1 MLSGKVSEIMT
12 TQVTS
17 APASATVRTVIDT
30 MVAEDVGRVIIHEN
44 NRPVGIFTERHVLK
58 QVANNKLDS
67 KTVAVAAVMTSPIRG
82 VVHGTDIVDAL
93 AEMLRGKIR
102 HLQVYGDGGDV
113 IGIVSMRRIL
123 AIGVELGQGLSE
135 HQTIGSILSHGALAI
150 DESAPVADAIEIMIQ
165 KDASAVVVTAASKP
179 IGIFTERD
187 VLTRVVDREIDCK
200 QVAIKNVMTSPLATM
215 PTTALVGEVLAE
227 MYRRDIRNMPVI
239 GERGELCGLVSM
251 ADVLQYA
258 RAFNIDESV
267 RKTWKEIQ
275 DYYDSQDQYTP
286 G

>member
-1 MLSGKVSEIMT
+1 VLSGKISEIMT

-17 APASATVRTVIDT
+17 APASATVRAVIDT

-44 NRPVGIFTERHVLK
+44 DRPVGIFTERHVLR
-58 QVANNKLDS
+58 QVANRNLDS
-67 KTVAVAAVMTSPIRG
+67 KTLAVASMMTSPIRG

-102 HLQVYGDGGDV
+102 HLQVYGDSGEV

-123 AIGVELGQGLSE
+123 AIAVELGQGLSE
-135 HQTIGSILSHGALAI
+135 HQTIGSILVHGALAI
-150 DESAPVADAIEIMIQ
+150 EESAPVADAIEIMIQ
-165 KDASAVVVTAASKP
+165 KDASAVVVTAESKP

-187 VLTRVVDREIDCK
+187 VLMRVVDREIDCK
-200 QVAIKNVMTSPLATM
+200 RVAIKNVMTSPLTAM

-251 ADVLQYA
+251 VDVLQYA

-275 DYYDSQDQYTP
+275 DFYDSQDQYTP

>member
-1 MLSGKVSEIMT
+1 MLSNRVSEIMT

-17 APASATVRTVIDT
+17 APSSATVRAVMET
-30 MVAEDVGRVIIHEN
+30 MVAQDVGRVIITEN
-44 NRPVGIFTERHVLK
+44 DRPVGIFTERHVLK
-58 QVANNKLDS
+58 QVANRKLDS
-67 KTVAVAAVMTSPIRG
+67 KTATVAGVMTSPIHG
-82 VVHGTDIVDAL
+82 VGHQTHIVDAL

-102 HLQVYGDGGDV
+102 HLQVYGESGNV

-123 AIGVELGQGLSE
+123 AIAVELGQGLSE
-135 HQTIGSILSHGALAI
+135 HQTVGSILLHGALSME
-150 DESAPVADAIEIMIQ
+150 ESAPVADAIEVMIQ
-165 KDASAVVVTAASKP
+165 QDASAVVVTAASKP

-187 VLTRVVDREIDCK
+187 VLTRVADREIDCK
-200 QVAIKNVMTSPLATM
+200 QVAIKDVMTSPLATM
-215 PTTALVGEVLAE
+215 AATALVGEVLAE

-258 RAFNIDESV
+258 RAFNIEESV

-275 DYYDSQDQYTP
+275 NFYDSEDQYTP

>member
-1 MLSGKVSEIMT
+1 MLSCKVNEIMT

-17 APASATVRTVIDT
+17 APAISTVRAVMET
-30 MVAEDVGRVIIHEN
+30 MVAEDVGRVIIHDN
-44 NRPVGIFTERHVLK
+44 DRPVGIFTERHVLR
-58 QVANNKLDS
+58 QVANRNLDS
-67 KTVAVAAVMTSPIRG
+67 KMVAVASVMTSPIRG
-82 VVHGTDIVDAL
+82 IDHGADIVDAL

-102 HLQVYGDGGDV
+102 HLQVYGESGEV

-123 AIGVELGQGLSE
+123 AIAVELGQGLSE
-135 HQTIGSILSHGALAI
+135 HQTIGSILLHGALSLE
-150 DESAPVADAIEIMIQ
+150 DSAPVADAIEIMVR
-165 KDASAVVVTAASKP
+165 KDATAVVVTAASKP

-200 QVAIKNVMTSPLATM
+200 RVTVKNVMTSPLATM
-215 PTTALVGEVLAE
+215 PITALVGEVLAE

-258 RAFNIDESV
+258 RAFNIEESV
-267 RKTWKEIQ
+267 RKTWREIQ
-275 DYYDSQDQYTP
+275 NFYDSEDQYTP

>member
-1 MLSGKVSEIMT
+1 MLTSKVSEIMT

-17 APASATVRTVIDT
+17 APVSATIRAVIDT
-30 MVAEDVGRVIIHEN
+30 MVAKDVGRVIIHEN
-44 NRPVGIFTERHVLK
+44 NRPVGIFTERHVLR
-58 QVANNKLDS
+58 QVANRDLDA
-67 KTVAVAAVMTSPIRG
+67 KTVAVGGVMTSPIRG
-82 VVHGTDIVDAL
+82 VGHGTDIVDAL

-102 HLQVYGDGGDV
+102 HLQVYGDSGEV

-123 AIGVELGQGLSE
+123 AIAVELGQGRSE
-135 HQTIGSILSHGALAI
+135 HQTIGSILSRGALAVE
-150 DESAPVADAIEIMIQ
+150 ESTPVADAINLIIQ
-165 KDASAVVVTAASKP
+165 NDATAVVVTAATRP
-179 IGIFTERD
+179 VGIFTERD
-187 VLTRVVDREIDCK
+187 VLTRVVDREIDC
-200 QVAIKNVMTSPLATM
+200 QRVTVKNLMTSPLATM

-258 RAFNIDESV
+258 RAFNIEESV
-267 RKTWKEIQ
+267 RKTWREIQ
-275 DYYDSQDQYTP
+275 NFYDSEDQYTP